1 MAILDDELMQD
12 AQYDAEVIAH
22 VRQQIPQELKEN
34 LDDDTLYYFHDLIEE
49 FLADSNMLDAEPDE
63 DGFVEIDIEEIAK
76 HLQKKATKEGVGN
89 FTIDDL
95 LFVVE
100 AELSFGDDFE
110 EE

>member
-34 LDDDTLYYFHDLIEE
+34 LDDEALYYFHDLVEE
-49 FLADSNMLDAEPDE
+49 FLADSNLLDAEPDE

-76 HLQKKATKEGVGN
+76 HLQKKAAKEGMGD
-89 FTIDDL
+89 FSLEDL
-95 LFVVE
+95 LFIVE
-100 AELSFGDDFE
+100 AELSYGDDFE
-110 EE
+110 E